1 MLQRKKTQI
10 PAVSASF
17 RQAISFTQAGG
28 KEMRFATLTT
38 MAITI
43 AASAPVRALADPIVT
58 VYVA

>member
-28 KEMRFATLTT
+28 EGDEIRDLNNDGDND
-38 MAITI
+38 
-43 AASAPVRALADPIVT
+43 RG
-58 VYVA
+58 